1 MCARV
6 SLPFGYECL
15 CSVESSMLKVLQE
28 VILNDS
34 DLLGVV
40 QEKAQKKIINYW
52 AAFSLYFLEG
62 AKYTFFKYSF
72 I

>member
-15 CSVESSMLKVLQE
+15 CSVESSTLKMLQE
-28 VILNDS
+28 VILNDR

-40 QEKAQKKIINYW
+40 QEKAQKK
-52 AAFSLYFLEG
+52 
-62 AKYTFFKYSF
+62 
-72 I
+72 